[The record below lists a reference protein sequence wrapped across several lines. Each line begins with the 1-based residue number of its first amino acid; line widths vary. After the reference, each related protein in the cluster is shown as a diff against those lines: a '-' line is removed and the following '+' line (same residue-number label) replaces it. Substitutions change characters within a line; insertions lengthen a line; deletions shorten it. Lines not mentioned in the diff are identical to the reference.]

1 MTAKAPPKR
10 AEAFEWTWRGAH
22 LPGAVTRQGTGP
34 HALLICGEETPRKS
48 GAKME
53 ALAAAAGVT
62 PTVLPHGKL
71 GLHEEFAGDATAA
84 IPDRASMIE

>member
-1 MTAKAPPKR
+1 
-10 AEAFEWTWRGAH
+10 
-22 LPGAVTRQGTGP
+22 
-34 HALLICGEETPRKS
+34 
-48 GAKME
+48 ME